1 MVIVETD
8 GGIEGVGL
16 GSHVDIGRLFP
27 ALEGQD
33 PRATVALYD
42 RMLAHV
48 FKSGHSGATFGG
60 IGALDMALWDLKA
73 KLAGEPLWR
82 TLGAHDRYVPGYA
95 SCLEI
100 AVDEDALAALYAG
113 WVERGFTSVKV
124 KGGLDLDRDL
134 ARLATIREVF
144 TANTA
149 RPALMFDSNEAWNRK
164 QAIRYISALEA
175 EFDLTWVEE
184 PLRRWDAEGLAIV
197 SRAVRAAI
205 ATGEN
210 LTGLEQYKPLLDAS
224 AVDIVQ
230 TNAAWGITNFLRV
243 ATVAHSRDLP
253 ISPVGYCFPIA
264 HAAAAVPNHLSTE
277 IQDLGNPFGVS
288 LDQTI
293 ADGGLVPGRRARDR
307 HLRRRAL
314 DRIGRRETHVV
325 RSGWAAR
332 TPRPRRASAGGRG
345 PGATRGRCQ
354 DVLRPLKTGAR
365 PRPWD
370 ANAHRVLLHART
382 RSDTGRCASTTPGS
396 RDPGRCAPC
405 PPAWS
410 VPTYS

>member
-1 MVIVETD
+1 MKITGYRTLTTAQHWGRPVGDVNGFISAGVTEVPVVIVETD
-8 GGIEGVGL
+8 EGLEGVGV
-16 GSHVDIGRLFP
+16 GSHVDIARLFP

-60 IGALDMALWDLKA
+60 IGALDIALWDLKA

-82 TLGAHDRYVPGYA
+82 TLGAQDRYVPGYA
-95 SCLEI
+95 SALEI
-100 AVDEDALAALYAG
+100 AVDEDDLGALYSG

-124 KGGLDLDRDL
+124 KGGLDLDRDRS
-134 ARLATIREVF
+134 RLATIRDLF

-149 RPALMFDSNEAWNRK
+149 HPALMFDANESWNRK

-197 SRAVRAAI
+197 SRAVRAAV

-210 LTGLEQYKPLLDAS
+210 LTGLEQFKPLLDAS
-224 AVDIVQ
+224 ALDIVQ
-230 TNAAWGITNFLRV
+230 TNAAWGITNFVRV

-253 ISPVGYCFPIA
+253 ISPVGYCSLIA

-277 IQDLGNPFGVS
+277 IQDLGNPFGVT

-293 ADGGLVPGRRARDR
+293 ADGGIVLGDEPGLGISVDEP
-307 HLRRRAL
+307 L
-314 DRIGRRETHVV
+314 I
-325 RSGWAAR
+325 
-332 TPRPRRASAGGRG
+332 ASAG
-345 PGATRGRCQ
+345 
-354 DVLRPLKTGAR
+354 AR
-365 PRPWD
+365 PTWSDPAGPHVRPD
-370 ANAHRVLLHART
+370 RAGLRLVAEGQE
-382 RSDTGRCASTTPGS
+382 GRADDIRMS
-396 RDPGRCAPC
+396 
-405 PPAWS
+405 
-410 VPTYS
+410 

>member
-1 MVIVETD
+1 MKITGYRTLTTAQHWGRAVGDVNGFISEGITELPVVMLETD
-8 GGIEGVGL
+8 AGVEGVGL
-16 GSHVDIGRLFP
+16 GSHVDIGRVFP

-42 RMLAHV
+42 RMLAQV

-60 IGALDMALWDLKA
+60 IGALDMALWDIKA

-82 TLGAHDRYVPGYA
+82 TLGAADRYVPGYA
-95 SCLEI
+95 SALEI
-100 AVDEDALAALYAG
+100 AVEEEDLAALYQG

-124 KGGLDLDRDL
+124 KGGLDLDRDR
-134 ARLATIREVF
+134 ARLATIRDLF
-144 TANTA
+144 MANTP

-184 PLRRWDAEGLAIV
+184 PLRRWDAEGLAMV

-210 LTGLEQYKPLLDAS
+210 LTGLEQYKPLLDAG

-230 TNAAWGITNFLRV
+230 TNAAGGITNFLRV

-264 HAAAAVPNHLSTE
+264 HAAATVPNHLSIE
-277 IQDLGNPFGVS
+277 IQDLGSPFGLT
-288 LDQTI
+288 LDHEI
-293 ADGGLVPGRRARDR
+293 ADGGLVLGDEPGIGITVDEAAIADAEARPTWSDPAGPHVRPQRAG
-307 HLRRRAL
+307 LRLIAE
-314 DRIGRRETHVV
+314 DQV
-325 RSGWAAR
+325 RSTWSRDAVMRFNPTRR
-332 TPRPRRASAGGRG
+332 TPPR
-345 PGATRGRCQ
+345 
-354 DVLRPLKTGAR
+354 
-365 PRPWD
+365 
-370 ANAHRVLLHART
+370 
-382 RSDTGRCASTTPGS
+382 
-396 RDPGRCAPC
+396 
-405 PPAWS
+405 
-410 VPTYS
+410 

>member
-1 MVIVETD
+1 MKITGYRTLTTAQHWGRPVGDVNGFISAGITEVPVVIIETD

-27 ALEGQD
+27 ALDGQD

-134 ARLATIREVF
+134 ARLATIRELF

-293 ADGGLVPGRRARDR
+293 ADGGLVLGDEPG
-307 HLRRRAL
+307 
-314 DRIGRRETHVV
+314 IGISVDE
-325 RSGWAAR
+325 
-332 TPRPRRASAGGRG
+332 PLIASAG
-345 PGATRGRCQ
+345 
-354 DVLRPLKTGAR
+354 AR
-365 PRPWD
+365 PTWSDPAGPHVRPD
-370 ANAHRVLLHART
+370 RAGLRLVAEGQERPADGVRT
-382 RSDTGRCASTTPGS
+382 S
-396 RDPGRCAPC
+396 
-405 PPAWS
+405 
-410 VPTYS
+410 

>member
-1 MVIVETD
+1 MKITGYRTLTTAQHWGRPVGDVNGFISAGITEVPVVIIETD

-27 ALEGQD
+27 ALDGQD

-293 ADGGLVPGRRARDR
+293 ADGGLVLGDEPG
-307 HLRRRAL
+307 
-314 DRIGRRETHVV
+314 IGISVDE
-325 RSGWAAR
+325 
-332 TPRPRRASAGGRG
+332 PLIASAG
-345 PGATRGRCQ
+345 
-354 DVLRPLKTGAR
+354 AR
-365 PRPWD
+365 PTWSDPAGPHVRPD
-370 ANAHRVLLHART
+370 RAGLRLVAEGQERPADGVRT
-382 RSDTGRCASTTPGS
+382 S
-396 RDPGRCAPC
+396 
-405 PPAWS
+405 
-410 VPTYS
+410 

>member
-1 MVIVETD
+1 MKITGYRTLTTAHHWGRPVGDVNGFISAGITEVPVVIVETD

-27 ALEGQD
+27 ALDGQD

-95 SCLEI
+95 SALEI

-124 KGGLDLDRDL
+124 KGGLDLDRDR
-134 ARLATIREVF
+134 ARLATIRDLF

-253 ISPVGYCFPIA
+253 ISPVGYCFPVA
-264 HAAAAVPNHLSTE
+264 HAAAAVPNHLSSE

-293 ADGGLVPGRRARDR
+293 ADGGLVLGDEPGIGISVDE
-307 HLRRRAL
+307 AL
-314 DRIGRRETHVV
+314 I
-325 RSGWAAR
+325 
-332 TPRPRRASAGGRG
+332 ASAG
-345 PGATRGRCQ
+345 
-354 DVLRPLKTGAR
+354 AR
-365 PRPWD
+365 PTWSDPAGPHVRPD
-370 ANAHRVLLHART
+370 RAGLRLVAEGQERSADGVRT
-382 RSDTGRCASTTPGS
+382 S
-396 RDPGRCAPC
+396 
-405 PPAWS
+405 
-410 VPTYS
+410 